1 MPPAVSVIIPT
12 YNRSALLRKTIQSV
26 LSQTFQDY
34 EIIVVN
40 NSSTDDSVEMIRSL
54 KDPRIRVFEISNGG
68 VIAKSRNLG
77 LRNAQ
82 GKYIAFLDDDDMWVP
97 EKLEK
102 QAAYLDKHPEYQMVY
117 SEVWRIDENDVRKE
131 LMPINRKTKEGDL
144 SEELLK
150 GNFIPQLTVMIR
162 RELLETVGFLN
173 EDPGLRTIEDYEY
186 WLRVGLM
193 YKIGFIN
200 EPLGLYRVHSSG
212 MSKSVAEAMLTQKVL
227 GGVIKRDPNTPY
239 KEKIN
244 DMVHRL
250 YIKTAVYNWRTG
262 SKKGAREDIGRYV
275 RWSLKNRNPV
285 NILKAG
291 VLYALLV
298 TGLYKPFLQEKKHFR
313 RFV

>member
-12 YNRSALLRKTIQSV
+12 YNRSALLSKTIRSV

-102 QAAYLDKHPEYQMVY
+102 QAAYLDKHLEYQMVY

-131 LMPINRKTKEGDL
+131 LMPVNRKTKEGDL

-186 WLRVGLM
+186 WLRAGLR

-227 GGVIKRDPNTPY
+227 RGVIERDPDTPY
-239 KEKIN
+239 KEKII

-250 YIKTAVYNWRTG
+250 YIKTTVYNWRTG
-262 SKKGAREDIGRYV
+262 NKKGAKEDIGAYV
-275 RWSLKNRNPV
+275 LWSLKNRNPA

-291 VLYALLV
+291 ILCALLV
-298 TGLYKPFLQEKKHFR
+298 TGLYKPFLKEKKHFR